1 MELHTET
8 SRLITYSCMKAL
20 VTSAPTWLLLTLVV
34 ALLINN
40 GDWHYHLSQRK
51 LIGEETVPLWLQRY
65 FFVVVFCCCCY
76 LFVCFIRQCFF
87 LKNNIFLLL
96 FLLPISYSVFS
107 LWPLQWQIQTKIR
120 RGGHP
125 DPEIKG
131 GQSPKKIFSAL
142 WASVWSKNKGGHR
155 SPGSLPW
162 IRHCSTLKW
171 HLCFCRLPLLSLE
184 SMLSLTTLNLMV
196 SFQWWSCTNEMFICL
211 ACSGLQDS
219 MCSYHD
225 NWCKKHLPPF
235 SQIRQIIFWTLD
247 CIFTMSLPTDIQEQ
261 ANICYE

>member
-1 MELHTET
+1 M
-8 SRLITYSCMKAL
+8 
-20 VTSAPTWLLLTLVV
+20 
-34 ALLINN
+34 
-40 GDWHYHLSQRK
+40 
-51 LIGEETVPLWLQRY
+51 
-65 FFVVVFCCCCY
+65 
-76 LFVCFIRQCFF
+76 
-87 LKNNIFLLL
+87 
-96 FLLPISYSVFS
+96 SYSVFS

-120 RGGHP
+120 TGGHP

-162 IRHCSTLKW
+162 IRQCSTVKL
-171 HLCFCRLPLLSLE
+171 HLCFCRLPLLSLA

-196 SFQWWSCTNEMFICL
+196 SFQWWSCASDVFLCL
-211 ACSGLQDS
+211 ACSRLQDS

-225 NWCKKHLPPF
+225 NWCKHSPPSF
-235 SQIRQIIFWTLD
+235 PKSANHILNCWPCFYHV
-247 CIFTMSLPTDIQEQ
+247 PTNWHPEQ